1 MNYAL
6 AWKAILSVAAIT
18 RDEVSGSEIH
28 STSAWRAVP
37 NKYKL
42 LLLSAK
48 QQISSVT
55 LS

>member
-1 MNYAL
+1 MDYAL
-6 AWKAILSVAAIT
+6 AWKAILSVATIT

-42 LLLSAK
+42 
-48 QQISSVT
+48 
-55 LS
+55 